1 LSDKSPTNEPSS
13 PSQARGAEAQPT
25 AKHLHV
31 LPAPSERVLSTL
43 NADGSRRWLRPRVSV
58 GRFLSARRALAWFLI
73 ALFTVLPFIRI
84 HGAPAILLDI
94 ARRQFTLFGKTFL
107 PTDTVLLA
115 VLLLGIVV
123 SVFLITA
130 VLGRVWCGW
139 ACPQTVYMEFVYRP
153 LERLFEGPPG
163 RGGTLGRRAT
173 GAGTAAKYIVYLI
186 VSMGLAHTF
195 LSYFV
200 GVDNLRLWMTRS
212 PVDHPT
218 SFAIMA
224 ATTGLMFFDFTWFRE
239 QTCIVACPYGRL
251 QSVLIDRDS
260 LIVSY
265 DPKRGEP
272 RGHGHGAHVKP
283 APGATAAAEAKGDC
297 IDCGLCVETCPTGID
312 IREGLRMECIGCAQ
326 CIDAC
331 DAVMGK
337 IQRPLGLIRY
347 SSQGRIAGE
356 AGRVARPRLFVYAA
370 VLTVI
375 AVVFSALVSH
385 AKDTDVTLLRGMGVP
400 FTELPD
406 GEISNPAR
414 LKITNRSHEV
424 RSYRVEAGGDVR
436 LITDDQPL
444 TLNPTASLT
453 RGLLLVVPANTFVMG
468 KREVTLKVV
477 DDKRG
482 VTEVKYRLLGP
493 YASAPSAKDVSGVN
507 H

>member
-1 LSDKSPTNEPSS
+1 M
-13 PSQARGAEAQPT
+13 T
-25 AKHLHV
+25 AGHI
-31 LPAPSERVLSTL
+31 LPRPSERVLSTL
-43 NADGSRRWLRPRVSV
+43 NTDGSRRWLRPRLSP
-58 GRFLSARRALAWFLI
+58 GGFLKARRFLAWALI
-73 ALFTVLPFIRI
+73 AIFTILPFIRVRN
-84 HGAPAILLDI
+84 APAILLDI

-107 PTDTVLLA
+107 PTDTILLA

-139 ACPQTVYMEFVYRP
+139 ACPQTVYLEFVYRP
-153 LERLFEGPPG
+153 IERLFEGPPG
-163 RGGTLGRRAT
+163 RGGSVGRRAS
-173 GAGTAAKYIVYLI
+173 APRSAAKFVAYLL
-186 VSMGLAHTF
+186 VSMALAHTF

-200 GVDNLRLWMTRS
+200 GVENLRVWMTRS

-224 ATTGLMFFDFTWFRE
+224 FTTALMFFDFAWFRE

-260 LIVSY
+260 LIVTY

-272 RGHGHGAHVKP
+272 RGHGKGAHLK
-283 APGATAAAEAKGDC
+283 TANERKIAKGDC

-331 DAVMGK
+331 DTVMGK
-337 IQRPLGLIRY
+337 TARPLGLIRY

-356 AGRVARPRLFVYAA
+356 RARILRPRLFVYTG
-370 VLTVI
+370 VLVVI
-375 AVVFSALVSH
+375 AAVFSALISN

-400 FTELPD
+400 FTELAN
-406 GEISNPAR
+406 GNVANPAR
-414 LKITNRSHEV
+414 LKVTNRGRAARAYRIEV
-424 RSYRVEAGGDVR
+424 LKGGPASIV
-436 LITDDQPL
+436 LDDQPIVVE
-444 TLNPTASLT
+444 PTASVT
-453 RGLLLVVPANTFVMG
+453 RGFLIVVPASSFVMG
-468 KREVTLKVV
+468 KHEVSLRVY
-477 DDKRG
+477 DEQSSF
-482 VTEVKYRLLGP
+482 EVKYRLIGP
-493 YASAPSAKDVSGVN
+493 FAGKEPTSVR

>member
-1 LSDKSPTNEPSS
+1 MTSS
-13 PSQARGAEAQPT
+13 
-25 AKHLHV
+25 HV
-31 LPAPSERVLSTL
+31 LPSPSDRVLSTL
-43 NADGSRRWLRPRVSV
+43 NSDGSRRWLRPRLSP
-58 GRFLSARRALAWFLI
+58 GRFLAARRILAWALI

-84 HGAPAILLDI
+84 RNAPAILLDI
-94 ARRQFTLFGKTFL
+94 TKRQFTLFGKTFL

-123 SVFLITA
+123 LVFLVTA

-153 LERLFEGPPG
+153 IERLFEGPPG
-163 RGGTLGRRAT
+163 RGGTLGRRAS
-173 GAGTAAKYIVYLI
+173 GAGTAAKIVVYLI
-186 VSMGLAHTF
+186 ISMGLAHTF

-200 GVDNLRLWMTRS
+200 GVDNLRIWMTRS

-224 ATTGLMFFDFTWFRE
+224 VTTALMFFDFTWFRE

-251 QSVLIDRDS
+251 QSVLIDRNS

-265 DPKRGEP
+265 DPQRGEP
-272 RGHGHGAHVKP
+272 RGHGRGAHVKP
-283 APGATAAAEAKGDC
+283 SQAAADAPQVTKGDC

-331 DAVMGK
+331 DAVMAK
-337 IQRPLGLIRY
+337 IDRPLGLIRY
-347 SSQGRIAGE
+347 SSQLRIAGE
-356 AGRVARPRLFVYAA
+356 RGRIARPRLFVYAA
-370 VLTVI
+370 VLVAI
-375 AVVFSALVSH
+375 AAVFSALVSQ

-400 FTELPD
+400 FTELPN

-414 LKITNRSHEV
+414 LKLTNRSREP
-424 RSYRVEAGGDVR
+424 RSYRVEVSGDAHIV
-436 LITDDQPL
+436 LDDQPL
-444 TLNPTASLT
+444 TVQPTASVT
-453 RGLLLVVPANTFVMG
+453 RGLLIVAPATSFVMG
-468 KREVTLKVV
+468 KHDVALKII

-482 VTEVKYRLLGP
+482 STEVKYRLLGP
-493 YASAPSAKDVSGVN
+493 YSVTASPKEATSVG